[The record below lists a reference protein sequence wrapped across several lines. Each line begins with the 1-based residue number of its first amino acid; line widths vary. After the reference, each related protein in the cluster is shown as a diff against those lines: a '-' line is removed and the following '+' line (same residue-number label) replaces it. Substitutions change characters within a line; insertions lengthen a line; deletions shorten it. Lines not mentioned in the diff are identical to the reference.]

1 MYLIAVEM
9 EGKQVATQIFD
20 DNEEAKVFFNEQ
32 VKKLQE
38 NSGSTGE
45 LVVRDGVTTHSFGD
59 LVIIRMMELG
69 YREYTLVNGVI
80 GFVNEYEKDM
90 KGMSAIIG
98 KQMIEKVRRELGDIA
113 TKIEESMP
121 AE

>member
-9 EGKQVATQIFD
+9 EGKQVATQIFEN
-20 DNEEAKVFFNEQ
+20 NEEAMVFFNEQ
-32 VKKLQE
+32 VSKLQV
-38 NSGSTGE
+38 NSDSTGE
-45 LVVRDGVTTHSFGD
+45 LIIRDGVTTHSFGD
-59 LVIIRMMELG
+59 IVIIRMMELG

-90 KGMSAIIG
+90 KGMSALIG
-98 KQMIEKVRRELGDIA
+98 KQMIEKVRRELGSIA
-113 TKIEESMP
+113 NKIEESIP